1 MTSAQS
7 QQFSVADSEH
17 RPPLVPS
24 DKNSNGVASRKPR
37 TREVSSR
44 YKSSLPFSSSSSSSL
59 ATTPTVPSLSRR
71 CPSPSISRAS
81 PLPDPKRAQSVE
93 RRRTS
98 SPSRPTTPVHD
109 SKLNNGLSDSKRFV
123 GRSPESLWP
132 STRSLC
138 VSFQADSFTLPITKR
153 ERPVSHSTD
162 RTLAPSANRQ
172 CDSPVLQRK
181 ATPERKR
188 TPLRGK
194 NADPSENSKPLD
206 NCLSRKI
213 DHHRWPGRS
222 LVKGDSLNRSVDLS
236 DKTSKAAA
244 LLVQAWGARSDAI
257 GRGFQQSVNE
267 GNFATD
273 RKRVVRRMSF
283 DGTAEH
289 EISRTL
295 NLDNLHLANS
305 RHLQTDNTSHDADP
319 ASPDCCL
326 RSSDSSSGVDSV
338 STGSDLNVEEQIG
351 DPRNSNGRASTARGI
366 VVPARF
372 WQETNNRVQRTHP
385 RRYSTPERD
394 SASGTLVGSQTV
406 GRPKQLL
413 SNPPERSS
421 SNPRSSRT
429 QSLPAS
435 PNKSLVTSSPS
446 RGFISPSRVRSGT
459 SPSTNTIASRT
470 SNSSSILNFMVD
482 VRRGKKG
489 LNQLEDAHHL
499 RLLHNRYLQWRFVNA
514 RADAALA
521 IQHVAAEDL
530 LHNVYMTTSGLRH
543 CVTLKR
549 IKVQQLRRDIS
560 FYLILKE
567 QIPYLDEWALT
578 EKEHS
583 SSLSAAIEALEAST
597 IRLPITDG
605 AKADIEAVRDAIMSA
620 AEVIQAMGSPV
631 PSLLSKAEDMN
642 DLISELADTT
652 LQARA
657 LINKCRD
664 LLSKIAAIQ
673 VEECSHRTHLMQL
686 KRAITDEKQTNLAV
700 QGMV

>member
-153 ERPVSHSTD
+153 ERPVSHPTD

-206 NCLSRKI
+206 NSLSRKI

-267 GNFATD
+267 GNFAMD

-305 RHLQTDNTSHDADP
+305 RHLQTDNTSHDVDP

-338 STGSDLNVEEQIG
+338 STGSDLNVEEHIG
-351 DPRNSNGRASTARGI
+351 DPRNSNGRSSTTRGI

-372 WQETNNRVQRTHP
+372 WQETNNRIQRTHP

-429 QSLPAS
+429 QSLPAF
-435 PNKSLVTSSPS
+435 PNRSLVTSSPS

-521 IQHVAAEDL
+521 IQHVAAE
-530 LHNVYMTTSGLRH
+530 
-543 CVTLKR
+543 
-549 IKVQQLRRDIS
+549 
-560 FYLILKE
+560 
-567 QIPYLDEWALT
+567 IPYLDEWALT

-631 PSLLSKAEDMN
+631 PSLLSKAEEMN

-673 VEECSHRTHLMQL
+673 VEECSHRTHLLQL
-686 KRAITDEKQTNLAV
+686 KRAITDEKHTNLAV